1 MLQRL
6 RIIWIGVLN
15 IRQPLKSKTYNPII
29 KDVHY
34 KEFITDEF
42 VQDILNRGDISK
54 SIINLEK
61 DVKDFYQ
68 SKEYDY
74 MINESLEWF
83 NNNCL
88 PEKQYNIILSF
99 LNKFDIFY

>member
-1 MLQRL
+1 M
-6 RIIWIGVLN
+6 
-15 IRQPLKSKTYNPII
+15 KSKTYNPII